1 MTEIKTKYIDIGF
14 EHDLLDAAIKNLE
27 EKSNV
32 LRFNNFAYS
41 IRELSRHIL
50 HRLASDEEVKNCPWY
65 SPNYDDKKELIIT
78 RGDRVRY
85 AIHGGFDNNNLELL
99 NLLDS
104 IKKVNS
110 NLTKTIELLNQYTHI
125 NPDTFSL
132 REEET
137 ESKANKVIR
146 AFNDF
151 FGGIQSTRETLI
163 DQLEDQID
171 EKIMNETLYS
181 TISDVDIT
189 ATHAS
194 IEDYDIQETTITNI
208 TSSNVLINV
217 TGNIEVRQQYGSDG
231 DQRRGDGYVT
241 RATFPFEVTMQAP
254 ITKKLKYFS
263 IKGNVFFNVDTSSFY
278 GDDEEIDQA
287 IEKEMT
293 ECLNKEK

>member
-1 MTEIKTKYIDIGF
+1 MTEINTKYIDLGF
-14 EHDLLDAAIKNLE
+14 EHDLLYAAIKNLE

-65 SPNYDDKKELIIT
+65 SPIYDDKKKLIIT

-99 NLLDS
+99 NLLDR

-125 NPDTFSL
+125 NPDTFRL

-146 AFNDF
+146 TFNDF
-151 FGGIQSTRETLI
+151 FGEIESTRETLI
-163 DQLEDQID
+163 EQLEEQID
-171 EKIMNETLYS
+171 EKVMNETLYS
-181 TISDVDIT
+181 TISDIDIT

-231 DQRRGDGYVT
+231 DQRRDDGYVN

-254 ITKKLKYFS
+254 ITKQLKYFS
-263 IKGNVFFNVDTSSFY
+263 IKDNVFINVDTSSFY
-278 GDDEEIDQA
+278 GDDEEIDKA

-293 ECLNKEK
+293 F